1 MDITMTTTTGTTASG
16 LTYTETGTT
25 LGVGITTTSYDVTIT
40 DASGATVAHLTD
52 ISTGL
57 DVLGLK
63 VLPTGDVVT
72 GSDSVTTLVGVLGGT
87 YVSMPGST
95 GGITVVANAISANTY
110 YIGGDTDINILVNAL
125 SGNTINIYGGT
136 ATFSGDLVAG
146 LLAGSTIN
154 IGYGGTYDG
163 GDNLISILTGS
174 TVNFQTGGGT
184 LVLNADNSVLNLI
197 ASNGVGGVT
206 FSGYDPSQDTIQLQN
221 TTAPIAGY
229 TISGDSTKTITL
241 YGSDGTEVAAY
252 QVSLATGIS
261 LANGTYSTTGDTT
274 ANPLQITYV
283 DGNTDI
289 GVCFL
294 SGTMIQTPGGDVPV
308 QDVTIGDDVVAYVG
322 GQAQT
327 RRVIWTG
334 TARTVVRHGL
344 PDDEAGYPVRI
355 LKDAIADGVPCRDM
369 LVTPEHSL
377 FLGGGF
383 VPGRM
388 LVNGRSIFYDHAITA
403 YDYHH
408 IETERHSIIMAD
420 GVLTESY
427 LDTGNRHIFHHR
439 GPVVSIGRGPVR
451 SWAVDAAAPLI
462 VAPDVVEPLYRQL
475 EARARETFHDI
486 RVASPVLHHDAG
498 LHLVADDGA
507 VIRQMRENRG
517 FAIFMIPPGVQAVRI
532 MSRTSRPCDAIGPYL
547 DDRRQLGV
555 LIGQIRLFEGSVAY
569 SLSSHLDDAAPD
581 GWCNGWHA
589 PRDGRCRWTNGRAE
603 LVLGPRHPTL
613 MGLLC
618 LEIVAGGPYVDTGHA
633 PSEDR
638 PRLTA

>member
-95 GGITVVANAISANTY
+95 GGITVVVNAISANTY

-154 IGYGGTYDG
+154 IRCGGTYDG

-294 SGTMIQTPGGDVPV
+294 SGTMIQTPGGDV
-308 QDVTIGDDVVAYVG
+308 
-322 GQAQT
+322 
-327 RRVIWTG
+327 R
-334 TARTVVRHGL
+334 
-344 PDDEAGYPVRI
+344 
-355 LKDAIADGVPCRDM
+355 CR
-369 LVTPEHSL
+369 
-377 FLGGGF
+377 
-383 VPGRM
+383 
-388 LVNGRSIFYDHAITA
+388 
-403 YDYHH
+403 
-408 IETERHSIIMAD
+408 
-420 GVLTESY
+420 
-427 LDTGNRHIFHHR
+427 
-439 GPVVSIGRGPVR
+439 
-451 SWAVDAAAPLI
+451 
-462 VAPDVVEPLYRQL
+462 
-475 EARARETFHDI
+475 
-486 RVASPVLHHDAG
+486 
-498 LHLVADDGA
+498 
-507 VIRQMRENRG
+507 
-517 FAIFMIPPGVQAVRI
+517 
-532 MSRTSRPCDAIGPYL
+532 MSRSVMTLWLTSGAGTDPQGHLDGYGPY
-547 DDRRQLGV
+547 RG
-555 LIGQIRLFEGSVAY
+555 
-569 SLSSHLDDAAPD
+569 AP
-581 GWCNGWHA
+581 W
-589 PRDGRCRWTNGRAE
+589 P
-603 LVLGPRHPTL
+603 
-613 MGLLC
+613 
-618 LEIVAGGPYVDTGHA
+618 AG
-633 PSEDR
+633 
-638 PRLTA
+638 